1 MNKPTIKT
9 GCKISKQAQKRI
21 DILCELGFDI
31 TVMPKND
38 YNAFGSA
45 YENSYNYLGE
55 GLTFGDCGL
64 EYRHIIPDNIS
75 DRQMVDMIKM
85 KLHVHEHEGE

>member
-1 MNKPTIKT
+1 MNKPTIEE
-9 GCKISKQAQKRI
+9 GCKISKQVQRRI

-31 TVMPKND
+31 TVMPKNH
-38 YNAFGSA
+38 YKAFGPA

-55 GLTFGDCGL
+55 GLTYGDCDL

-85 KLHVHEHEGE
+85 KLHTHEHEGE

>member
-1 MNKPTIKT
+1 MKPTIET
-9 GCKISKQAQKRI
+9 GCKISRQAQKRI

-31 TVMPKND
+31 TVMPKKEYKEFGRD
-38 YNAFGSA
+38 YQ
-45 YENSYNYLGE
+45 NSYNYLGE

-75 DRQMVDMIKM
+75 ERKMIDMIKM
-85 KLHVHEHEGE
+85 KLNVHEYEGE